1 MAITAV
7 TTWEGTPA
15 AMELVVAGSREAVEL
30 HESLGAKNARILRD
44 SHEGRGVAH
53 YAIDF
58 DSHEAYGAFQDAVMA
73 HEWVGPDHGGRRRG
87 AYPDLQ
93 MKGTTVFYDA
103 LQGLN
108 WWLRTAWQT
117 GVGNSAAH
125 SYASGLMAIE
135 PGARRI
141 IPTGAHSA

>member
-7 TTWEGTPA
+7 TTWEGTPT
-15 AMELVVAGSREAVEL
+15 AMELVVAGSKAAVEL
-30 HESLGAKNARILRD
+30 HESLGAKNARLLRD
-44 SHEGRGVAH
+44 SNGGPGVAH

-73 HEWVGPDHGGRRRG
+73 HEWWAQTMQAVAE

-103 LQGLN
+103 LQG
-108 WWLRTAWQT
+108 
-117 GVGNSAAH
+117 
-125 SYASGLMAIE
+125 
-135 PGARRI
+135 
-141 IPTGAHSA
+141 